1 MCIVELVP
9 IIILMIMYDYVIAL
23 LKTLYL
29 VTTND
34 WKTLYLVTTNDW
46 VGHAPDPPF

>member
-1 MCIVELVP
+1 MCTVELVP

-34 WKTLYLVTTNDW
+34 W